1 MAAVLNS
8 FSFRGFDSS
17 FAFIKE
23 LFKAAGTQS
32 FAIRLWTG
40 ATLRS
45 QTITKPE
52 FTIVLKHPG
61 ALRRMFAHATEVN
74 MGEAY
79 VFDDYDVE
87 GDMEAAVRFGTHLMS
102 LDAGVVAGLRLRML
116 IEELPSGGPPRK
128 LRSPHLK
135 GHLHSRE
142 RDRAAIRYHYDVSND
157 FYSLFLDRR
166 MMYSAA
172 HFSHPD
178 EDLDIAQERKLE
190 AICRRLRLRAGER
203 FLDIGCGWGGLII
216 YAAKHYGVEAVG
228 ITLSEQQAAVATER
242 IRQAG
247 LADRCRVHIRDY
259 RDLEREGTFHKIAS
273 IGMVEHVGAQN
284 LRSYFRAINRLLEHG
299 GALLN
304 SGIARPPWEPAHRKG
319 SFTETYVFPD
329 GDLETIPETIQA
341 AEEARLE
348 LDSAENHRRDY
359 AFTLRHWVRRL
370 QARANDARR
379 IADDV
384 TYRIWRLYMAGSA
397 ARFIAGEIDLLFAL
411 FYKSG
416 SA

>member
-1 MAAVLNS
+1 MSAVLNS
-8 FSFRGFDSS
+8 LSLRAFNSS

-23 LFKAAGTQS
+23 LFRAAGAQS
-32 FAIRLWTG
+32 LAIRLWTG
-40 ATLRS
+40 ETLWSRS
-45 QTITKPE
+45 DTKPE

-61 ALRRMFAHATEVN
+61 ALRRMFSPATELN

-79 VFDDYDVE
+79 IFDDYDVE
-87 GDMEAAVRFGTHLMS
+87 GDMEAAVRFGTRLMS
-102 LDAGVVAGLRLRML
+102 LNPGVVAGLRLRRL
-116 IEELPSGGPPRK
+116 IKELPSGGPPRK

-142 RDRAAIRYHYDVSND
+142 RDRAAIRYHYDVSNNL
-157 FYSLFLDRR
+157 YSLFLDRR
-166 MMYSAA
+166 MLYSAA

-190 AICRRLRLRAGER
+190 AICRRLRMRAGER
-203 FLDIGCGWGGLII
+203 FLDVGCGWGGLII
-216 YAAKHYGVEAVG
+216 YAAKHYGVEAIGV
-228 ITLSEQQAAVATER
+228 TLSEQQAALANER

-247 LADRCRVHIRDY
+247 LGGRCRVHIRDY
-259 RDLEREGTFHKIAS
+259 RDLEGEGTFHKIAS
-273 IGMVEHVGAQN
+273 IGMVEHVGTQN
-284 LRSYFRAINRLLEHG
+284 LRSYFQEISRLLASG

-348 LDSAENHRRDY
+348 LDSAENHRLDY

-370 QARANDARR
+370 QARADDARR

-397 ARFIAGEIDLLFAL
+397 ARFVRGELDLLFAL
-411 FYKSG
+411 FSKSS

>member
-1 MAAVLNS
+1 MSAVMNS
-8 FSFRGFDSS
+8 SLVRGFGSS

-23 LFKAAGTQS
+23 LFRAAGTHS
-32 FAIRLWTG
+32 LAIRIWTG
-40 ATLRS
+40 ETLRS
-45 QTITKPE
+45 RTDTKPE

-102 LDAGVVAGLRLRML
+102 LNPGIMARLRLRML
-116 IEELPSGGPPRK
+116 VEELPGGGPQRK

-142 RDRAAIRYHYDVSND
+142 RDRAAIRYHYDVSNN

-172 HFSHPD
+172 HFSDPD

-228 ITLSEQQAAVATER
+228 VTLSEQQAALASER

-247 LADRCRVHIRDY
+247 LEGRCSVHIRDY

-284 LRSYFRAINRLLEHG
+284 LRSYFRTISRLLASG

-304 SGIARPPWEPAHRKG
+304 SGIARPPWEPAHRRA
-319 SFTETYVFPD
+319 SFTEAYVFPD

-379 IADDV
+379 VADDV

-397 ARFIAGEIDLLFAL
+397 ARFIGGEIDLLFAL
-411 FYKSG
+411 FSKPS